1 MKILLSVLILVF
13 AGFGFTNA
21 QQNAEKDNE
30 KFAEVKIKTTS
41 KCNMCKE
48 RIETDLALA
57 KGVNEVTLDLEENI
71 VTVKY
76 RKDKTDE
83 DRIRKALTK
92 IGYDADDMPAGQ
104 KAHDR
109 LPACC
114 QKDAEPH

>member
-1 MKILLSVLILVF
+1 MKILVSVLIMVF
-13 AGFGFTNA
+13 AGFGAATA
-21 QQNAEKDNE
+21 QQNADNENE
-30 KFAEVKIKTTS
+30 KFAEVKIKTSS

-48 RIETDLALA
+48 RIETGLALA
-57 KGVNEVTLDLEENI
+57 KGVKEVELDLEKNT

-92 IGYDADDMPAGQ
+92 IGYDADDMPADQ

-109 LPACC
+109 LPLCC